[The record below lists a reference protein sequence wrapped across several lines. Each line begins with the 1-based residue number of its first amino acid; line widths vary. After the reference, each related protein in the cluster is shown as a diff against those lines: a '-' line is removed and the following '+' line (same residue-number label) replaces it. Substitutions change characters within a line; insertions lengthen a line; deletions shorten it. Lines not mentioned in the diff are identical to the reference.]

1 MMMSPVDETQ
11 REARDKIEVSS
22 QGSEN
27 DGAQTEEQTADKT
40 GVKMG
45 LGAQNQEDEN
55 QILLQKEEEPKF
67 AVKIIRTQ
75 DEELIEIAYSEYKL
89 LKSLEHKNIIK
100 MHDAFLNQLN
110 GTMYLVMDMA
120 NGRNLRSLMEEDR
133 VRFTEK

>member
-1 MMMSPVDETQ
+1 M
-11 REARDKIEVSS
+11 
-22 QGSEN
+22 
-27 DGAQTEEQTADKT
+27 
-40 GVKMG
+40 
-45 LGAQNQEDEN
+45 
-55 QILLQKEEEPKF
+55 
-67 AVKIIRTQ
+67 KIIRTQ

-133 VRFTEK
+133 VRFTEN